1 MNTNTTETLEKT
13 LQTQQWKTRRKG
25 DISIFDPKIIRA
37 AIPASFKK
45 LDPRVQIRNPVM
57 FVVEVG
63 SVITTI
69 EFVRLMFFTVPT
81 GSFTSAQLT
90 AETWFVLA
98 VAIWLWFTVVF
109 ANFAEAMAEGRGK
122 AQADTLRRAR
132 TTTMAKRLTK
142 PDRFGTVQEVAAPEL
157 HKGDYVL
164 VEAGD
169 VIPGDGDVI
178 EGVASVDESAITGE
192 SAPVIRES
200 GGDRSAVTG
209 GTRVLSDWIVV
220 QISANPGETF
230 LDRMIALVEGAKRQR
245 TPSEIALNIL
255 IASLT
260 IIFLLVVV
268 SLEPFAIY
276 AGQAVSVTT
285 LIALLVCLIPT
296 TIGGLLSAIGI
307 AGMDRM
313 VQRNVLA
320 MSGRAVEAAGD
331 VDVLLLD
338 KTGTIT
344 LGNRQATRFVPLHGV
359 DEQEVAHAAMLS
371 SLSDE
376 TPEGRSIVALAQER
390 YGFSDQVAPG
400 TNFIPFSA
408 TTRMSGV
415 DLPTQSIRKGAAD
428 SVVAYVAERHG
439 RSSDELKVIVDG
451 IASAGSTPLVV
462 AETKAGSNG
471 QREQARVLGVIELKD
486 IVKGGMRE
494 RFDQMR
500 RMGIRT
506 IMITGDNPLTAAA
519 IAKEA
524 GVDDFLAQATPETK
538 MRLIK
543 EQQTGGRM
551 VAMTGDGTNDAPALA
566 QADVGVAMNTGT
578 QAAKEAANMVDL
590 DSNPTKLIE
599 VVEVG
604 KQLLITRGAL
614 TTFSIAND
622 VAKYFAIIPAA
633 FAVTYPQL
641 NALNVMALATP
652 HSAVLSAVIFNA
664 LIIIALIPLALRGVK
679 YRPIGAGP
687 LLRRNLL
694 IYGIGGIIVP
704 FIGIKAIDVVLQV
717 LHLTL

>member
-1 MNTNTTETLEKT
+1 MQTESRPDTLEVK
-13 LQTQQWKTRRKG
+13 QWKTRRKG
-25 DISIFDPKIIRA
+25 DISIWDPKIIRA
-37 AIPASFKK
+37 AIPASFQK
-45 LDPRVQIRNPVM
+45 LDPRVQVKNPVI

-69 EFVRLMFFTVPT
+69 EFVRLL
-81 GSFTSAQLT
+81 FTSPSAAFPRTQLT
-90 AETWFVLA
+90 YETIFVLA

-122 AQADTLRRAR
+122 AQAETLRRAR
-132 TTTMAKRLTK
+132 TTTMAKRLLSR
-142 PDRFGTVQEVAAPEL
+142 DRSGKVEEVAAPEL
-157 HKGDYVL
+157 RRGDLVL

-169 VIPGDGDVI
+169 AIPGDGDVV

-245 TPSEIALNIL
+245 TPNEIALNIL

-260 IIFLLVVV
+260 IIFVLVVV

-276 AGQAVSVTT
+276 SGRPASVTT

-307 AGMDRM
+307 AGMDRL

-344 LGNRQATRFVPLHGV
+344 LGNRQATRFAPVQGV
-359 DEQEVAHAAMLS
+359 DDQEVAHAAMLS

-376 TPEGRSIVALAQER
+376 TPEGRSIVELAKER
-390 YGFSDQVAPG
+390 YGFSDKVDPG
-400 TNFIPFSA
+400 ATFIPFSA

-415 DLPTQSIRKGAAD
+415 DLNGAQSSDGAEHVHTIRKGAAD
-428 SVVAYVAERHG
+428 AVAEYVAEHG
-439 RSSDELKVIVDG
+439 GDQSNHDELKQIVDG
-451 IASAGSTPLVV
+451 MARAGSTPLVV
-462 AETKAGSNG
+462 AETESGPNG
-471 QREQARVLGVIELKD
+471 TAEKARVLGVIELKD
-486 IVKGGMRE
+486 IVKGGMRA
-494 RFDQMR
+494 RFDELR

-506 IMITGDNPLTAAA
+506 IMITGDNPLTAAT
-519 IAKEA
+519 IAKES

-538 MRLIK
+538 MKLIR
-543 EQQTGGRM
+543 EQQAGGRL

-633 FAVTYPQL
+633 FSITYPQL
-641 NALNVMALATP
+641 QALNIMALATP

-664 LIIIALIPLALRGVK
+664 LIIVALIPLALRGVK
-679 YRPIGAGP
+679 YCPIGAGP

-694 IYGIGGIIVP
+694 IYGVGGI
-704 FIGIKAIDVVLQV
+704 
-717 LHLTL
+717 